1 MARIQPYNV
10 IVNTNRASENKRWQ
24 VVQYY
29 LSIALHCLVV
39 ITNNIIITGYP
50 CFSCKFKMYYS
61 QFFQMYVVIH
71 YSESDFDI
79 HCCIVICMFTYNEVG
94 EATCGSVAEDK
105 FTWDMTANNNLSWEN
120 QYKPKMRFDRLYLT
134 PYGMDTAHPVKFEL
148 IGKDHVVGC
157 ERYPSNHWGM
167 WAEFSIRHGKDTTV

>member
-1 MARIQPYNV
+1 MEALDGRTASKRDQ
-10 IVNTNRASENKRWQ
+10 ASERELSVCCPQ
-24 VVQYY
+24 LPEETPSVV
-29 LSIALHCLVV
+29 
-39 ITNNIIITGYP
+39 
-50 CFSCKFKMYYS
+50 
-61 QFFQMYVVIH
+61 
-71 YSESDFDI
+71 
-79 HCCIVICMFTYNEVG
+79 
-94 EATCGSVAEDK
+94 EDK